1 MSPQCTH
8 DVFVSP
14 ILVDDVESE
23 SIVQGGEIEQPLGQ
37 GGVPENL
44 DAESDSSS
52 DEDNNEAIPVN
63 AAPRPNRPSKAEV
76 DEHMLSHLPYRSWCA
91 HCVKGKAKSKK
102 HTCTSQNNDHEIPM
116 VTLDYMFMGDDS
128 STDEEGSMPILVVKD
143 VLSPGCGTGMVFAH
157 VVPRKGAN
165 SYAIKILSKDIAILG
180 HPELVLKS
188 DSEPAIIA
196 LKEATKRERSERI
209 VFESPPIKESQ
220 ANGAIENAVQQVQGQ
235 FRAMKDALESRLGE
249 RINGN

>member
-1 MSPQCTH
+1 M
-8 DVFVSP
+8 
-14 ILVDDVESE
+14 
-23 SIVQGGEIEQPLGQ
+23 EQPLGQ
-37 GGVPENL
+37 GGVPENIG
-44 DAESDSSS
+44 SDSSSSSS
-52 DEDNNEAIPVN
+52 DEDDNNEAVPAN
-63 AAPRPNRPSKAEV
+63 AASKPKRPSKAEV

-102 HTCTSQNNDHEIPM
+102 HSCTSQNNDHEIPM
-116 VTLDYMFMGDDS
+116 VTLDYMFLSDDRNS
-128 STDEEGSMPILVVKD
+128 DEDNSMPILVVKD

-196 LKEATKRERSERI
+196 LKEAAKRERSERI

-220 ANGAIENAVQQVQGQ
+220 ANGAIENAVQQV
-235 FRAMKDALESRLGE
+235 
-249 RINGN
+249 